1 VGSRKWLINDVPD
14 GPGDRRP
21 NGPRAIAAVVAAL
34 AATLLAAA
42 IAGCG
47 GGGSESSTSTSAAT
61 TTQASTQAR
70 TTSTGSITTRG
81 TNGSG
86 GAGHGQTPQQAVNGV
101 LIKVGPDNCV
111 AGGGSSNVTEHYIHA
126 AYGDTGGCIR
136 AQNKG
141 AAAKS
146 LDSYSQKITGNTGT
160 VEVRPVGGIY
170 DGEKITVLLVKED
183 GGWKVDALKSNA
195 PVGP

>member
-14 GPGDRRP
+14 RLGDRRT
-21 NGPRAIAAVVAAL
+21 NGARTIAAVVAAL
-34 AATLLAAA
+34 AATLVAAA

-47 GGGSESSTSTSAAT
+47 GGGSSTSTSASVST
-61 TTQASTQAR
+61 TP
-70 TTSTGSITTRG
+70 TTSTHTTPTTSTATSTG
-81 TNGSG
+81 GGSG

-101 LIKVGPDNCV
+101 LTKVGPDNCV
-111 AGGGSSNVTEHYIHA
+111 AGGNVTEHYIHA